1 MHPMLP
7 WWAPLKV
14 PNQFKITRSCSKK
27 CQVGKCWNPK
37 LSSHICSGGSE
48 AEMIEQQKVKLREE
62 RESVTWRFQVVLE
75 DSKDQMDSNGIYTVL
90 QFFHVL
96 PEKNHQL
103 GHFPQIILQDLIRFA
118 SPAFPTGFQLAA
130 GSSTSSDAWRHM
142 LAPANSTAPRWNWR
156 GGPCRGKPK
165 RPRRKMMRRTWSHW
179 AKAIGIFTGEGSSV

>member
-1 MHPMLP
+1 MLEP
-7 WWAPLKV
+7 QAFIP
-14 PNQFKITRSCSKK
+14 
-27 CQVGKCWNPK
+27 
-37 LSSHICSGGSE
+37 LSSGGTCQIIHASGGSE

-118 SPAFPTGFQLAA
+118 SPAFPTRFQLAA
-130 GSSTSSDAWRHM
+130 GSSTSSDA
-142 LAPANSTAPRWNWR
+142 LALDNSTAPRWNWR
-156 GGPCRGKPK
+156 GGPCRGKPR